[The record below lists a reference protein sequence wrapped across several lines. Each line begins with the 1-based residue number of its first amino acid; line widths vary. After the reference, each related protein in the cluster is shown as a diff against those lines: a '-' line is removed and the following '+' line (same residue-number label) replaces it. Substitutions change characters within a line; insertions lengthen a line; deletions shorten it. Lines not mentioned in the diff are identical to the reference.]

1 LRRWNLL
8 AQTLLTI
15 RRSCSNAKSAD
26 GGFKV
31 ADDLDRQVRQA
42 LRRQKRSPAVVV
54 ISVILLVAIAA
65 AGSFVWFDYNDL
77 IQTALF
83 AGQPA
88 AAPIVASGE
97 ETVALKDFQSF
108 QQQTAESLQ
117 SAAQDIAAQKADLK
131 SLSDQVSALSAKI
144 DAMQSA
150 PQPTVSL
157 SARVEP
163 RTGSQQPAAPARA
176 SAIAAR
182 KKLPVPKTSGP
193 ISVGGAPL
201 PPAAPADR

>member
-1 LRRWNLL
+1 
-8 AQTLLTI
+8 
-15 RRSCSNAKSAD
+15 
-26 GGFKV
+26 
-31 ADDLDRQVRQA
+31 
-42 LRRQKRSPAVVV
+42 
-54 ISVILLVAIAA
+54 LLVGIAA

-131 SLSDQVSALSAKI
+131 SLSDQVRRPRSMRCKAHR
-144 DAMQSA
+144 
-150 PQPTVSL
+150 SL
-157 SARVEP
+157 PFLFRRE
-163 RTGSQQPAAPARA
+163 
-176 SAIAAR
+176 
-182 KKLPVPKTSGP
+182 
-193 ISVGGAPL
+193 
-201 PPAAPADR
+201 

>member
-1 LRRWNLL
+1 V
-8 AQTLLTI
+8 T
-15 RRSCSNAKSAD
+15 
-26 GGFKV
+26 
-31 ADDLDRQVRQA
+31 DDLDRQVRQA
-42 LRRQKRSPAVVV
+42 LRRRKRSPAVVV
-54 ISVILLVAIAA
+54 ISVVLLIAIAA
-65 AGSFVWFDYNDL
+65 AGGFLWFDYSDL
-77 IQTALF
+77 IRSASF

-88 AAPIVASGE
+88 GAPVVASGV
-97 ETVALKDFQSF
+97 ETVRLKDFQSF
-108 QQQTAESLQ
+108 QQQTAESLR

-157 SARVEP
+157 SAPAEL

-176 SAIAAR
+176 SAIAER
-182 KKLPVPKTSGP
+182 RKLPVPQTSGP